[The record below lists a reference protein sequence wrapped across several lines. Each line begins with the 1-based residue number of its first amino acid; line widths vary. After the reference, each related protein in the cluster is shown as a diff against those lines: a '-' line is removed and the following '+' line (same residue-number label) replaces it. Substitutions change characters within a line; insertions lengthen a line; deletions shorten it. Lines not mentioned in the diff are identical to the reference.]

1 MSVTEPEE
9 PDPRGGSDA
18 ETPVPDEGRVNQ
30 PWRALIAALE
40 VVVAVLLVV
49 AAVWS
54 WNHAI
59 IAIELPQLPPSES
72 AVTRMMG
79 DWIALAVVAVTVAG
93 LLVLDAIRQIVLAW
107 RVRPRRKEAKP
118 TSVVSGE
125 A

>member
-9 PDPRGGSDA
+9 PDPRGDSDA

-30 PWRALIAALE
+30 PWRAVIAAVE

-54 WNHAI
+54 WNHAL
-59 IAIELPQLPPSES
+59 IAIEVPELPPSAPPVS
-72 AVTRMMG
+72 RMMG
-79 DWIALAVVAVTVAG
+79 DWIALAVLAVTVAG
-93 LLVLDAIRQIVLAW
+93 LLVLDAVRQSVLAW
-107 RVRPRRKEAKP
+107 RVRPRREEAKP
-118 TSVVSGE
+118 TSVASGE